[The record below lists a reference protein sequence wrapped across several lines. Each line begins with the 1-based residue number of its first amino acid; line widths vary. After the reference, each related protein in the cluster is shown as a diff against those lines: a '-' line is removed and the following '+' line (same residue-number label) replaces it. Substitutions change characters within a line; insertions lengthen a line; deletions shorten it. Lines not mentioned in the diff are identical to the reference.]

1 MKKNNISK
9 KTKYNNNNNKRNIKI
24 NVLQTTAYWGGG
36 V

>member
-9 KTKYNNNNNKRNIKI
+9 KTKYNNNNKINIKI